1 MDQKMMIDRAQRG
14 DMHSFAYVI
23 QQIQDESYRIANSY
37 LLNEAASMDAVC
49 DAVEEAVI
57 HIQKLDNSERFNIW
71 FNRIVIH
78 KCKSHLLNSKS
89 IVFID
94 DEEVKGLVKRQTTE
108 ENLEL
113 QAFMKQQ
120 SPMTRLYQSRCEA
133 TAHDESFDGLKRQ
146 SNPLSVFL
154 VGDLLQRMWFSL
166 FKISFQLRHRLA
178 PEAVAEGAELSSCRV
193 ALSISDLI

>member
-14 DMHSFAYVI
+14 NMNSFAYVI

-57 HIQKLDNSERFNIW
+57 HIQKLDNPERFNIW
-71 FNRIVIH
+71 FNRIVIQ
-78 KCKSHLLNSKS
+78 KCKSHLLNSKL

-120 SPMTRLYQSRCEA
+120 SPMTRLLIQ
-133 TAHDESFDGLKRQ
+133 LKYVEGYTIEEITEMTEM
-146 SNPLSVFL
+146 PLNTIKAKI
-154 VGDLLQRMWFSL
+154 DNTIKL
-166 FKISFQLRHRLA
+166 FKQNRRGSM
-178 PEAVAEGAELSSCRV
+178 
-193 ALSISDLI
+193 